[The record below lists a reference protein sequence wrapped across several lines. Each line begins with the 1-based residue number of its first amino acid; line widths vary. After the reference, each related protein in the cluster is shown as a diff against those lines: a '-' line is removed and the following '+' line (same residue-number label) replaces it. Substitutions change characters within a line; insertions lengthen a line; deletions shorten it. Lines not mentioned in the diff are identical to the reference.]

1 MMAVLSALSLF
12 AIIFYV
18 STGFFIYRANTHS
31 KLNRMFLFW
40 CLSMAIWSFGYSF
53 VYITT
58 SYQHIWMKLS
68 AFGWCFFGAIAL
80 NWVLLF
86 VESPLIRHQF
96 FNIALY
102 IPGAAFLYM
111 SVFLFGPGKTLPMW
125 AVNLFYTGNFIY
137 NFSFILLCIVV
148 IFVWGFRNRSSLKK
162 VKQTRILLLASIS
175 PFLLNLLTQTILPRF
190 GVDIIPPIGH
200 LYSLIM
206 LYGVYYAIKHY
217 RLFNVSP
224 QILNDLI
231 FSEIMDLVV
240 LLSPEGKIQRMSAST
255 GILLG
260 YSEDELLDKPV
271 TAIIEDK
278 SFIEDIFSEEKRH
291 AACRYTEIQCRTKTG
306 DFLPVRIS
314 CIPLTVSKINESD
327 GIILLGHDIRITKQL
342 EKQVAEHKITMEKLK
357 QSDMLFKD
365 IFYKNS
371 AVMYLL
377 DCETLEIIDANS
389 AARKFYGYSKEDFKH
404 KHIMDLNGLSEAKM
418 KDIINS
424 LDEENNMLYFK
435 HLAADGQWRDV
446 EIHAT
451 PMMMD
456 GRKMLI
462 SIVTD
467 VTDRK
472 KAEEQIFYLAYHD
485 ALTGLANR
493 KYFYERLHM
502 EMERALRKKEK
513 AAVLFLDLDGFKMIN
528 DRYGH
533 EAGDT
538 LLVEVANRLKK
549 ILRETDT
556 VARMGGDEFT
566 LLITDISGRD
576 AAEAVAKKILDT
588 LNMPISL
595 GEVSVYIP
603 ASVGISIFPDDGGDM
618 NQLLHKA
625 DNEMYVE
632 KNRKKET
639 PLF

>member
-1 MMAVLSALSLF
+1 MTVLSALSLF
-12 AIIFYV
+12 AVLFYV
-18 STGFFIYRANTHS
+18 NAGFFIYKAKTHS
-31 KLNRMFLFW
+31 QLNRMFLFW
-40 CLSMAIWSFGYSF
+40 CMSMAVWSFGYSF
-53 VYITT
+53 VYVT
-58 SYQHIWMKLS
+58 SDSQHIWMKLS
-68 AFGWCFFGAIAL
+68 AFGWCFFGAFAL

-86 VESPLIRHQF
+86 AESPLIRNRV

-102 IPGAAFLYM
+102 LPGAAFLYM
-111 SVFLFGPGKTLPMW
+111 SVFLFGPGKTLPTW
-125 AVNLFYTGNFIY
+125 TVNLFYTGNFIY
-137 NFSFILLCIVV
+137 NFSYTLLCIII
-148 IFVWGFRNRSSLKK
+148 IFVWGFQNRDSHKK
-162 VKQTRILLLASIS
+162 VKQAKILFLASIS

-190 GVDIIPPIGH
+190 GVDILPPIGH

-206 LYGVYYAIKHY
+206 LYGVFYAIRHY

-231 FSEIMDLVV
+231 FSEMMDLAI
-240 LLSPEGKIQRMSAST
+240 LLSTERQIQRISAST
-255 GILLG
+255 SMLLG
-260 YSEDELLDKPV
+260 YSEGELFDKPI
-271 TAIIEDK
+271 TAIIDDK
-278 SFIEDIFSEEKRH
+278 SFIEDIFSEGKRH

-306 DFLPVRIS
+306 DFLPVSIS
-314 CIPLTVSKINESD
+314 CIPLVISKANEPD
-327 GIILLGHDIRITKQL
+327 GIFLLGHDVRTTKLL
-342 EKQVAEHKITMEKLK
+342 EKQVEEHKITMEKLK
-357 QSDMLFKD
+357 QSDKLFKD

-371 AVMYLL
+371 AVMYIL

-424 LDEENNMLYFK
+424 LDEENNILHIK
-435 HLAADGQWRDV
+435 HMAAGGQWRDV
-446 EIHAT
+446 EIHTT
-451 PMMMD
+451 PMMMN

-472 KAEEQIFYLAYHD
+472 RAEEQIFYLAYHD

-493 KYFYERLHM
+493 KHFYEKLHL
-502 EMERALRKKEK
+502 EMERTLRKKEK

-528 DRYGH
+528 DNYGH

-538 LLVEVANRLKK
+538 LLIEVANRLKK

-576 AAEAVAKKILDT
+576 AAEAVAKKILDM
-588 LNMPISL
+588 LDVPISL
-595 GEVSVYIP
+595 GEISVYIP
-603 ASVGISIFPDDGGDM
+603 ASIGISIFPDDGGDI
-618 NQLLHKA
+618 NQLMNKA
-625 DNEMYVE
+625 DNEMYVV
-632 KNRKKET
+632 KKRKKET
-639 PLF
+639 PLL